1 MTAEEYRAAPGVNFS
16 SIKHILRS
24 PHFYKKSLLSDC
36 EESVDMRLGTM
47 VHYYWL
53 EGKVPQY
60 VTRPEGYPDGATDGD
75 GNPKKFNANAKVCKA
90 WIAAQTLPILT
101 QEEAAREGGMCNA
114 LATDA
119 FAVHALSQCPQRER
133 SIFFTYRGVAC
144 KARLDACGLVDGR
157 WTILDLK
164 KTLDARPAAWGK
176 TAIDRDY
183 CFQAAFYRAALASA
197 EGLDYAPDFYWKV
210 VEDSDAPTVV
220 HYPLT
225 PIRSGVLDETGARI
239 GQARMD
245 AAFDRLIECQQSGEW
260 PGYGSYLNPIWPAWA
275 EKL

>member
-16 SIKHILRS
+16 SLKHILRS
-24 PHFYKKSLLSDC
+24 PAHYQAALTSER
-36 EESVDMRLGTM
+36 EETIDMRLGTM
-47 VHYYWL
+47 VHGYWL
-53 EGKVPQY
+53 EGKTPEY
-60 VTRPEGYPDGATDGD
+60 VVKPDGMSFASKEG
-75 GNPKKFNANAKVCKA
+75 KA
-90 WIAAQTLPILT
+90 WKAAQTLPILT
-101 QEEAAREGGMCNA
+101 QEEAAREGGMCSA
-114 LATDA
+114 LAEDA
-119 FAVHALSQCPQRER
+119 FAAAAMAKCPQRER
-133 SIFFTYRGVAC
+133 SIFFKYRGVDC
-144 KARLDACGLVDGR
+144 KARLDACGLSDGR

-197 EGLDYAPDFYWKV
+197 EGLDYAPDFYWQA

-245 AAFDRLIECQQSGEW
+245 AAFDLLIECQQSGKW
-260 PGYGSYLNPIWPAWA
+260 PGYGSYLEPIWPAWA
-275 EKL
+275 ERQNQYTP